1 MDEKGWQAHGSGL
14 RQKGCHRRAES
25 QLFLRGLSVGLASLS
40 SSQRGN
46 CGGGL
51 RRRERT
57 ERMARQAVT
66 RFESWLTGRRH
77 WTGGAVSAWRDVPPQ
92 IARPSYARTGLVSPG
107 PAAAAIC
114 DAATI
119 ERLRR
124 AGRLARR
131 VLDYACSLAAPGVST
146 DAIDALV
153 HDRIVAEGAYPAPYN
168 YMGFPKSLCASP
180 NDVICHGIPDS
191 RVLADGDVVSFD
203 ASVFVDGVFGDNC
216 GTVCVGGVDDA
227 GRRLVDATRDALA
240 AALDVV
246 RPGAC
251 LTEIGDACSDVADAR
266 GYGVVRQYCGHGIG
280 TTFHA
285 PPLVSHARNR
295 NVFRLEAG
303 HVFTIEPM
311 LTEGSPDLYVAG
323 DGWTVLTRDGRRAAQ
338 FEHTVLVTDDGHEVL
353 TEGPPLPK

>member
-146 DAIDALV
+146 DAIDALAQHQSGPCPMVLAFAQFFKRTAPARHNAAKIIAHGHRLAELGPQV
-153 HDRIVAEGAYPAPYN
+153 HDRIVAEGAA
-168 YMGFPKSLCASP
+168 A
-180 NDVICHGIPDS
+180 
-191 RVLADGDVVSFD
+191 RARSF
-203 ASVFVDGVFGDNC
+203 
-216 GTVCVGGVDDA
+216 
-227 GRRLVDATRDALA
+227 
-240 AALDVV
+240 
-246 RPGAC
+246 
-251 LTEIGDACSDVADAR
+251 R
-266 GYGVVRQYCGHGIG
+266 G
-280 TTFHA
+280 
-285 PPLVSHARNR
+285 P
-295 NVFRLEAG
+295 
-303 HVFTIEPM
+303 
-311 LTEGSPDLYVAG
+311 
-323 DGWTVLTRDGRRAAQ
+323 
-338 FEHTVLVTDDGHEVL
+338 
-353 TEGPPLPK
+353 